1 MEKNAERFSFNN
13 FRLQSKFQI
22 VVHSITLVVF
32 SIATIIL
39 YSAIKSTILESV
51 KLRADVIA
59 NEVIDG
65 ANLLMVTEE
74 AGKPENRK
82 LLIQKVSSSG
92 NIVGLHLVRTE
103 QVIKQFGPG
112 LPEEQISNE
121 AERKA
126 IASNS
131 TSYSIEESN
140 GKPIFR
146 VVTPYVATHNFHGT
160 DCLTC
165 HKVESGSVNG
175 ASDLEIDVSPEFDK
189 LDTIILML
197 ILGQVVV
204 QLTLFFIIRAV
215 MNRYVVRPLNEVVT
229 TASRISQGILTEQIE
244 ISSEDE
250 TGRMLSAIQNMVVKI
265 RRLIFELSSAL
276 EQVSNQEMNFHF
288 VREEGLEGDFLKSA
302 QLTNDALRVIA
313 QQREQLLGK
322 LYAGKLDGINSAGLL
337 KNLNYSHDDLMEVAQ
352 VVDSLSSFAEQSAT
366 AALEGANE
374 SKLAT
379 EQIEH
384 LSNQSA
390 ELEQAVN
397 HLHAEGAKAL
407 LATKQIDVIVKKVNL
422 LALNAAIE
430 AARAGEHGK
439 GFAVVAD
446 EVRKL
451 SEMTAVFSNNIR
463 NSLTVVATDAGNM
476 QNSAKAMNEATKTSL
491 EMNYRVMEK
500 LDRVSTAASTSSKS
514 SRLAKSLTIASLAK
528 IDSFA
533 MKQIAYRIAREPS
546 EATHEKIVLST
557 VEALTAEFSETH
569 RKKISEI
576 AISLSCLIN
585 LAVESAIARN
595 YDVEFFEKME
605 VANEE
610 LCTAINEALEEVRV
624 ESQAS
629 QEVQSGNVK
638 IELF

>member
-1 MEKNAERFSFNN
+1 MEKNAGRFSFNN
-13 FRLQSKFQI
+13 LRLQSKFQI

-39 YSAIKSTILESV
+39 YSAIKSTILDSV
-51 KLRADVIA
+51 KLRADVAA

-65 ANLLMVTEE
+65 ANLLMVSEG
-74 AGKPENRK
+74 ADKPENRK

-103 QVIKQFGPG
+103 QVIKQYGPG
-112 LPEEQISNE
+112 LPEEQIANDL
-121 AERKA
+121 ERNA
-126 IASNS
+126 IASKL
-131 TSYSIEESN
+131 TSYSLEESN
-140 GKPIFR
+140 GKPVFR
-146 VVTPYVATHNFHGT
+146 VVTPYIASHNFHGT

-165 HKVESGSVNG
+165 HKVEPGSVNG
-175 ASDLEIDVSPEFDK
+175 ASDIEIDLSPEFNK
-189 LDTIILML
+189 LDTIVLML
-197 ILGQVVV
+197 ILGQVIV
-204 QLTLFFIIRAV
+204 QLILFFIIRAV
-215 MNRYVVRPLNEVVT
+215 MKRYVVSPLNEVVT
-229 TASRISQGILTEQIE
+229 AASRISQGVLSERIQINNH
-244 ISSEDE
+244 DE
-250 TGRMLSAIQNMVVKI
+250 TGQMLAAMKAMVEKIKRLIVELSA
-265 RRLIFELSSAL
+265 AL
-276 EQVSNQEMNFHF
+276 EQVSNEEINFHF

-302 QLTNDALRVIA
+302 QLTNDALRLIA

-322 LYAGKLDGINSAGLL
+322 LFTGKLDGINSSGLL

-366 AALEGANE
+366 AAIEGANE

-384 LSNQSA
+384 LSKQSA
-390 ELEQAVN
+390 ELEQSVN
-397 HLHAEGAKAL
+397 RLHAEGAKAL

-430 AARAGEHGK
+430 AARAGEHGR

-451 SEMTAVFSNNIR
+451 SEMTAIFSNNIR
-463 NSLTVVATDAGNM
+463 NSLTVVAADAGNM
-476 QNSAKAMNEATKTSL
+476 QNSAKTMNDATKTSL
-491 EMNYRVMEK
+491 EMTYLVMEK

-533 MKQIAYRIAREPS
+533 MKQIAYRIAREPN
-546 EATHEKIVLST
+546 EVHQEKIALST
-557 VEALTAEFSETH
+557 IDALSAEFSESH
-569 RKKISEI
+569 RKIIYEI
-576 AISLSCLIN
+576 ALSLSSLIN
-585 LAVESAIARN
+585 RAVESALARN
-595 YDVEFFEKME
+595 HDVEIFEKME
-605 VANEE
+605 AANEE
-610 LCTAINEALEEVRV
+610 LCTAINKALEEVRG
-624 ESQAS
+624 ESQES
-629 QEVQSGNVK
+629 QGSDIK